1 MMYTD
6 TTQSRKENEN
16 IDQFSHIIC
25 CKYVI
30 TSEFLNEL
38 SEFPP
43 TKMSLMPKDN
53 KFLCLL
59 VHTNTQNTHPHTIT
73 HM

>member
-1 MMYTD
+1 MQLTKCRDNILESGVLIKLMMYTD
-6 TTQSRKENEN
+6 TPQSRKENEN
-16 IDQFSHIIC
+16 IDQFWHIIC

-30 TSEFLNEL
+30 TTEFLNEL

-53 KFLCLL
+53 KL
-59 VHTNTQNTHPHTIT
+59 
-73 HM
+73 